1 MGVAVLKKYYFLGG
15 IAAGAGAGAGA
26 GAAAGGFGAGAGAAA
41 AGFGAGAAGAGGGI
55 WAQAMLEANPN
66 AKTDNNLFIYISY
79 LCEIS
84 LHG

>member
-15 IAAGAGAGAGA
+15 IPPPVEAAGA
-26 GAAAGGFGAGAGAAA
+26 GAAAAGAAA
-41 AGFGAGAAGAGGGI
+41 AGFGAAAGAGAEV
-55 WAQAMLEANPN
+55 WANETPETNPN
-66 AKTDNNLFIYISY
+66 AKIDNNLFIYISY